1 MSDLRQPEVG
11 ELQAKV
17 QIFSISLD
25 FSSKLFSC
33 HKGVE
38 KYQKK
43 KCFFNKTKEKHS
55 PIIANAIYCHAL

>member
-17 QIFSISLD
+17 QIVSISLD

-43 KCFFNKTKEKHS
+43 KKVSLIKQKKN
-55 PIIANAIYCHAL
+55 IAQ

>member
-17 QIFSISLD
+17 QIVSISLD

-38 KYQKK
+38 KYKKKKVSLIKQKK
-43 KCFFNKTKEKHS
+43 N
-55 PIIANAIYCHAL
+55 IAQ